1 MSSYVNTVR
10 NHICRFFFIV
20 MQSLIVCC
28 KCDSGRQVTDLESG
42 EIICGNCGRVSP
54 DIAIES
60 RAERRTFAS
69 ENNSRQRVGSPSSL
83 AFHDMGLSTII
94 GKVNKDSAGHNF
106 DASMNYRMQRLRTW
120 DARTRVHAPG
130 NRSLI
135 QAFSE
140 LERLKDKLGLSDAIV
155 QKTAYI
161 YRKAQEKQL
170 ARGRSLS
177 SILAAATY
185 IACREMGAA
194 RTLRDF
200 TEITN
205 VKRKALSRSYRLLV
219 LKLDIKVP
227 SMDLM
232 KCIVKIANKAKL
244 GEKVQRMA
252 MSIMNDLINK
262 EISAGK
268 DPMGLAA
275 TVLYLSCLR
284 NDEARTQKEIAEA
297 AGVTE
302 VTMRTRFKDLKTKDC
317 LSAAMIQEM
326 SL

>member
-1 MSSYVNTVR
+1 MGSYVNTVR

-94 GKVNKDSAGHNF
+94 GKVNKDSAGHDL

-252 MSIMNDLINK
+252 ISTMNDLINK

>member
-1 MSSYVNTVR
+1 
-10 NHICRFFFIV
+10 
-20 MQSLIVCC
+20 MQSSIVSCI
-28 KCDSGRQVTDLESG
+28 CDSGRQVTDLESG
-42 EIICGNCGRVSP
+42 EIICDNCGRVSP
-54 DIAIES
+54 DRAIES
-60 RAERRTFAS
+60 RPEWRTFDS

-94 GKVNKDSAGHNF
+94 GKVNKDSAGRNL

-120 DARTRVHAPG
+120 DARTRAQAGGHR
-130 NRSLI
+130 NLM

-161 YRKAQEKQL
+161 YRKAQEKRL
-170 ARGRSLS
+170 SRGRSVS
-177 SILAAATY
+177 SIIAAATY

-194 RTLRDF
+194 RTLRDL

-205 VKRKALSRSYRLLV
+205 VTRKTLTRSYRLLV
-219 LKLDIKVP
+219 LELDIKVP
-227 SMDLM
+227 SINPM
-232 KCIVKIANKAKL
+232 KCILKIANRAKL
-244 GEKVQRMA
+244 SEKTQRVA
-252 MSIMNDLINK
+252 MSTMNDTINK

-275 TVLYLSCLR
+275 AVLYLSCLTVG
-284 NDEARTQKEIAEA
+284 EATTQREIAMA

-302 VTMRTRFKDLKTKDC
+302 VTIRNRFKDLKTKDSW
-317 LSAAMIQEM
+317 SAKMMQEM
-326 SL
+326 LL

>member
-1 MSSYVNTVR
+1 
-10 NHICRFFFIV
+10 
-20 MQSLIVCC
+20 MQSSNVCC
-28 KCDSGRQVTDLESG
+28 ICDSGRQVTDLESG
-42 EIICGNCGRVSP
+42 EIICDNCGRVSP
-54 DIAIES
+54 DKAIES
-60 RAERRTFAS
+60 RAEWRIFDS
-69 ENNSRQRVGSPSSL
+69 ENNSRQRAGSPSSL

-94 GKVNKDSAGHNF
+94 SKVNKDSAGHNL

-120 DARTRVHAPG
+120 DARTRVHAAG
-130 NRSLI
+130 HRNLMR
-135 QAFSE
+135 AFSE

-161 YRKAQEKQL
+161 FRKAQEKRL
-170 ARGRSLS
+170 ARGRSVS

-194 RTLRDF
+194 RTLRDL

-205 VKRKALSRSYRLLV
+205 VKRKTLSRSYRLLV
-219 LKLDIKVP
+219 LELDIKVP
-227 SMDLM
+227 SIDPM

-252 MSIMNDLINK
+252 MSTMNDLINK

-268 DPMGLAA
+268 DPMGFAA
-275 TVLYLSCLR
+275 TVLYLSCLTVG
-284 NDEARTQKEIAEA
+284 EATTQREIAVA

-302 VTMRTRFKDLKTKDC
+302 VTIRNRFKDLKTKDS
-317 LSAAMIQEM
+317 LSAMMMQEM
-326 SL
+326 LL

>member
-1 MSSYVNTVR
+1 
-10 NHICRFFFIV
+10 
-20 MQSLIVCC
+20 MQSSIVCC
-28 KCDSGRQVTDLESG
+28 ICDSGRQVTDLASG
-42 EIICGNCGRVSP
+42 EIICGNCGRVSS
-54 DIAIES
+54 DKAMEN
-60 RAERRTFAS
+60 RAEWRTFDS

-94 GKVNKDSAGHNF
+94 GKVNKDSAGHNLA
-106 DASMNYRMQRLRTW
+106 ASMNYRMQRLRTW
-120 DARTRVHAPG
+120 DARTSVQAAGH
-130 NRSLI
+130 RSLM

-161 YRKAQEKQL
+161 YRKAQEKRL
-170 ARGRSLS
+170 ARGRSVS

-205 VKRKALSRSYRLLV
+205 VKRKELSRSYRLLV

-244 GEKVQRMA
+244 GEKTQRMA
-252 MSIMNDLINK
+252 MSTMNDLINK

-275 TVLYLSCLR
+275 TVLYLSCLT
-284 NDEARTQKEIAEA
+284 NGEATTQRDIAEA

-302 VTMRTRFKDLKTKDC
+302 VTIRNRFKDLKTKDC
-317 LSAAMIQEM
+317 LSVMMMQEEM
-326 SL
+326 L

>member
-1 MSSYVNTVR
+1 
-10 NHICRFFFIV
+10 

-28 KCDSGRQVTDLESG
+28 KCDSGRQITDLESG
-42 EIICGNCGRVSP
+42 EIICGNCGRVSS
-54 DIAIES
+54 DKAIES
-60 RAERRTFAS
+60 RAEWRTFDS
-69 ENNSRQRVGSPSSL
+69 ENNSSRRQRVGSPSSL

-94 GKVNKDSAGHNF
+94 DKVNKDSAGHNL
-106 DASMNYRMQRLRTW
+106 DAAMNYRMQRLRTW

-130 NRSLI
+130 NRSLMR
-135 QAFSE
+135 AFTE
-140 LERLKDKLGLSDAIV
+140 LERLKDKLGLSDAVV

-161 YRKAQEKQL
+161 YRKAQEKRL
-170 ARGRSLS
+170 SRGRSVS

-194 RTLRDF
+194 RTLRDL

-244 GEKVQRMA
+244 REKTQRMA

-262 EISAGK
+262 EIHAGK

-284 NDEARTQKEIAEA
+284 NDEARTQRDIAEA

-302 VTMRTRFKDLKTKDC
+302 VTIRNRFKDLKTKDC
-317 LSAAMIQEM
+317 LSAMMIQEM
-326 SL
+326 CL

>member
-1 MSSYVNTVR
+1 
-10 NHICRFFFIV
+10 
-20 MQSLIVCC
+20 MQSSIVCC
-28 KCDSGRQVTDLESG
+28 ICDSGRQVSDLQSG
-42 EIICGNCGRVSP
+42 EIICGDCGRVSP
-54 DIAIES
+54 DKAIES
-60 RAERRTFAS
+60 RAERRTFDS

-94 GKVNKDSAGHNF
+94 GKVNKDSAGHDL

-120 DARTRVHAPG
+120 DARTRVQAAGH
-130 NRSLI
+130 RSLM

-140 LERLKDKLGLSDAIV
+140 LERLKDKLGLSDTIV

-161 YRKAQEKQL
+161 YRKAQEKRL
-170 ARGRSLS
+170 ARGRSVS
-177 SILAAATY
+177 SILAAAAY

-244 GEKVQRMA
+244 GEKTQRMA
-252 MSIMNDLINK
+252 MSTINDLINK
-262 EISAGK
+262 EIAAGK

-275 TVLYLSCLR
+275 TVLYLSCLT
-284 NDEARTQKEIAEA
+284 NGEAITQKEIAEA

-302 VTMRTRFKDLKTKDC
+302 VTIRTRFKDLKTKDC
-317 LSAAMIQEM
+317 LGTMMMQEM
-326 SL
+326 LL

>member
-1 MSSYVNTVR
+1 
-10 NHICRFFFIV
+10 

-28 KCDSGRQVTDLESG
+28 KCDSGRQVTDLESC
-42 EIICGNCGRVSP
+42 ELICGDCGRVSP

-60 RAERRTFAS
+60 RAEQRTFAS

-94 GKVNKDSAGHNF
+94 GKVNRDSAGHNF
-106 DASMNYRMQRLRTW
+106 DASMNYIMQRLRTW

-252 MSIMNDLINK
+252 MSTMNDLINK

-302 VTMRTRFKDLKTKDC
+302 VTMRNRFKDLKTKDC

>member
-1 MSSYVNTVR
+1 
-10 NHICRFFFIV
+10 
-20 MQSLIVCC
+20 MQSSIVSCI
-28 KCDSGRQVTDLESG
+28 CDGGRQVTDLESG
-42 EIICGNCGRVSP
+42 EIICGNCGQVSL
-54 DIAIES
+54 DKAIES
-60 RAERRTFAS
+60 RSEWRTFDS

-94 GKVNKDSAGHNF
+94 GKVNRDSAGHNL

-120 DARTRVHAPG
+120 DARTRVHAAG
-130 NRSLI
+130 HRNLM

-155 QKTAYI
+155 QKAAYI
-161 YRKAQEKQL
+161 YRKAQEKRL
-170 ARGRSLS
+170 SRGRSVS
-177 SILAAATY
+177 SILAAAIY

-194 RTLRDF
+194 RTLRDL

-205 VKRKALSRSYRLLV
+205 VKRKVLSRSYRLLV
-219 LKLDIKVP
+219 LELDIKVP

-244 GEKVQRMA
+244 SEKAQRVA
-252 MSIMNDLINK
+252 MSTMNDLISK

-275 TVLYLSCLR
+275 TVLYLACLTVG
-284 NDEARTQKEIAEA
+284 EAITQRDIAVA

-302 VTMRTRFKDLKTKDC
+302 VTIRSRFKDLKTQHC
-317 LSAAMIQEM
+317 LSAMMMQEM
-326 SL
+326 LL

>member
-1 MSSYVNTVR
+1 
-10 NHICRFFFIV
+10 

-28 KCDSGRQVTDLESG
+28 KCDSGRQITDLESG
-42 EIICGNCGRVSP
+42 EIICGNCGRVSL
-54 DIAIES
+54 DKAMES
-60 RAERRTFAS
+60 RAEWRTFDS
-69 ENNSRQRVGSPSSL
+69 ENNSSSRQRVGSPSSL

-94 GKVNKDSAGHNF
+94 GKVNKDSTGHNL

-130 NRSLI
+130 NRGLMR
-135 QAFSE
+135 AFSE
-140 LERLKDKLGLSDAIV
+140 LERLKDKLGLSDAVV

-161 YRKAQEKQL
+161 YRKAQEKRL
-170 ARGRSLS
+170 ARGRSVS

-194 RTLRDF
+194 RTLRDL

-244 GEKVQRMA
+244 SEKTQRMA

-262 EISAGK
+262 EIHAGK

-284 NDEARTQKEIAEA
+284 NDEARTQRDIAEA

-302 VTMRTRFKDLKTKDC
+302 VTIRNRFKDLKTKDC
-317 LSAAMIQEM
+317 LSAMMMQEM
-326 SL
+326 CL